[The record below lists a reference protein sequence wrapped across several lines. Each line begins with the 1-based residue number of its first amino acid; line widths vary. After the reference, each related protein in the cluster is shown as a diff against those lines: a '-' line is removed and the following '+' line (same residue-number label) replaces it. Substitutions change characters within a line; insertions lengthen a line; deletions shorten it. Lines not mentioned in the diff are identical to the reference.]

1 MWIISLTYYERRA
14 LLARSL
20 AHPLRIE
27 LTHLLVKRGKLC
39 VCELLEEVSA
49 SQSSVSKHLAILK
62 NAGVVESR
70 KEGLKVFYKVRTP
83 CVIQFFDCLDGILEE
98 DTMCTTC
105 LYGEVRVGDEDRVL

>member
-1 MWIISLTYYERRA
+1 MIKLEYTKSKEERNITSKYYEKRA

-20 AHPLRIE
+20 AHPLRVQ
-27 LTHLLVKRGKLC
+27 LAHLLVKKGELC
-39 VCELLEEVSA
+39 VCELIEEVVA
-49 SQSSVSKHLAILK
+49 SQSNVSKHLAVLK

-98 DTMCTTC
+98 EREQEMS
-105 LYGEVRVGDEDRVL
+105 L